1 MGVVYAIVPL
11 AALAVGLHA
20 LADAG
25 AALRAL
31 RGRRRAPTR

>member
-1 MGVVYAIVPL
+1 VIVPF
-11 AALAVGLHA
+11 AAIAVGLHA

-31 RGRRRAPTR
+31 ADRKAAPR